1 LSGVASWDGDDLV
14 VRVRV
19 QPRSSRS
26 EILGVVD
33 SQLRIRTTAAP
44 ADGKANRAVIRLL
57 ADYFEL
63 APSRIRLTHGIA
75 QRNKRFVVSGP
86 LVVPADLP
94 VATRGSNSL

>member
-1 LSGVASWDGDDLV
+1 LSGVASWDGDNLV

-33 SQLRIRTTAAP
+33 SQLRVRTTAA
-44 ADGKANRAVIRLL
+44 ATDGKANKAVVRLL
-57 ADYFEL
+57 ADYFGL

-75 QRNKRFVVSGP
+75 HRNKRFVVSGP
-86 LVVPADLP
+86 LVIPADLP